1 MSTPQGHSKDAVL
14 TAPIPFDDFGGEG
27 PTLHF
32 AHANG
37 YPPACYRRLIAPLTD
52 HYHVLAV
59 HHRPLW
65 PGSIPEELE
74 NWHQIG
80 RDMLHF
86 FEEHQLSNII
96 GVGHSLGA
104 VETMFAAIQRPDL
117 FQAVVLIE
125 PVFIM
130 PAILELFDSPSNGT
144 IAEVFPLVNITK
156 SRRNSWKSRE
166 EAFEHFRPKKV
177 FANWSD
183 DALWDYIWHG
193 LHRNKQGEIELT
205 YAPEWEARIYSLP
218 PTDVWDLIPK
228 LKLPTLGI
236 RGSETD
242 TLVPAAWHL
251 WQMAHPKA
259 TFLDIEGAGHMIP
272 MERPLQI
279 AEAIHNFL
287 TGLEKTSNQ

>member
-1 MSTPQGHSKDAVL
+1 MSIRQGQYEGAVL
-14 TAPIPFDDFGGEG
+14 ASPIPFDDFGGDG

-65 PGSIPEELE
+65 PGTSPEELHS
-74 NWHQIG
+74 WHQIG
-80 RDMLHF
+80 QDMIHF
-86 FEEHQLSNII
+86 FDEHNLSNII

-117 FQAVVLIE
+117 FRAVVLIE
-125 PVFIM
+125 PVFLM
-130 PAILELFDSPSNGT
+130 PTILELFDRQLNGT
-144 IAEVFPLVNITK
+144 VAELFPLVNITK
-156 SRRNSWKSRE
+156 SRRNNWDSRE
-166 EAFEHFRPKKV
+166 EAFGHFRPKKV
-177 FANWSD
+177 FARWSD

-193 LHRNKQGEIELT
+193 LHRNTEGQVELT

-218 PTDVWDLIPK
+218 PTDIWELIPK
-228 LKLPTLGI
+228 IKKPTLGI
-236 RGSETD
+236 RGSDTD

-251 WQMAHPKA
+251 WQMAQPKGKFIDFQGA
-259 TFLDIEGAGHMIP
+259 THMLP
-272 MERPLQI
+272 MEKPLEI
-279 AEAIHNFL
+279 AAAIHKFVSSL
-287 TGLEKTSNQ
+287 SA